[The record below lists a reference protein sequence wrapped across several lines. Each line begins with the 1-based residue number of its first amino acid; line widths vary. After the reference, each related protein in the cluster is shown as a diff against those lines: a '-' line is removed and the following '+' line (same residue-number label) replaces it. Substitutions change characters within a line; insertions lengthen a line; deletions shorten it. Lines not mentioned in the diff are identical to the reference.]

1 MSPMPRCV
9 IEDGEVV
16 RSQCSR
22 SKTRTSEEIQLV
34 FLDGLF
40 GGSGCG
46 AIAGAIQ
53 INEEGYR
60 YHKLAV
66 DQDNAEGHSVVTS
79 RLCEE

>member
-40 GGSGCG
+40 GGSGRG
-46 AIAGAIQ
+46 FSQ
-53 INEEGYR
+53 INEEGYC